1 MEVFDMFVNNLIQ
14 LAKINQKKYEEVK
27 MLLHANEKD
36 DDMRRVFEV
45 AFRISDYYSIKSVNV
60 NK

>member
-1 MEVFDMFVNNLIQ
+1 MEAFDMFVNNLIQ

-45 AFRISDYYSIKSVNV
+45 AFRISDHYSIKSVNA

>member
-1 MEVFDMFVNNLIQ
+1 MFVNNLIQ

>member
-14 LAKINQKKYEEVK
+14 LAKMNQKKYEEVK